1 MTVTGEFAY
10 GYLKGEKGVHRLVR
24 ISPFDANKRRHT
36 SFTSVDVLP
45 EVDDDI
51 KIDIAESD
59 LRIDTFR
66 ASGAG
71 GQHINRTDSAVRI
84 THLPTNIVVTCQ
96 SERSQHKNKANAMRI
111 LRARLYDLEDSKRR
125 ANIAAESAAKGDN
138 AWGNQIRSYVVQPY
152 QMVKDLR
159 TDAETSNIGAVLD
172 GDLDMFAEAYLR
184 TGGGHAVSDAD
195 LE

>member
-1 MTVTGEFAY
+1 
-10 GYLKGEKGVHRLVR
+10 
-24 ISPFDANKRRHT
+24 
-36 SFTSVDVLP
+36 
-45 EVDDDI
+45 
-51 KIDIAESD
+51 
-59 LRIDTFR
+59 
-66 ASGAG
+66 
-71 GQHINRTDSAVRI
+71 
-84 THLPTNIVVTCQ
+84 
-96 SERSQHKNKANAMRI
+96 MRI

-195 LE
+195 LES

>member
-1 MTVTGEFAY
+1 M
-10 GYLKGEKGVHRLVR
+10 KRLGMLLLAALLLAGILPGNTARAEAPDMR
-24 ISPFDANKRRHT
+24 IEISGGSGSNAT
-36 SFTSVDVLP
+36 AIAL
-45 EVDDDI
+45 
-51 KIDIAESD
+51 IDY
-59 LRIDTFR
+59 
-66 ASGAG
+66 
-71 GQHINRTDSAVRI
+71 NRNR
-84 THLPTNIVVTCQ
+84 LTNIVVTCQ

-184 TGGGHAVSDAD
+184 TGGGHAVT
-195 LE
+195 EIEE